1 MSDDLFFSAIVGS
14 DVGVKATVEHRRKR
28 RTVPQA
34 IALSDLVTYR
44 TVPVTDQ
51 SVYLKRIVLVTALM

>member
-14 DVGVKATVEHRRKR
+14 DVGVNATVEHRRKR

-34 IALSDLVTYR
+34 IALSDLASYR
-44 TVPVTDQ
+44 TVLVADQ
-51 SVYLKRIVLVTALM
+51 SDYLH